1 MMLTRFPDEE
11 SYNLGIQ
18 ARNDKLAKG
27 FPMTPE
33 KSRQV
38 TPRDRIR
45 IREALQIAGYD
56 TD

>member
-1 MMLTRFPDEE
+1 MLTRFPDEE

-18 ARNDKLAKG
+18 VRNDILAKE
-27 FPMTPE
+27 FPVTPA
-33 KSRQV
+33 KNRKV
-38 TPRDRIR
+38 APRDRNL